1 MPHLHVI
8 QALHGDCL
16 LLEYGD
22 PPHYLLI
29 DGGPQTVYAN
39 DLRPKLAEI
48 AANGGR
54 LHGVI
59 LTHPDNDHVEG
70 LVDFFTDLWMQKA
83 SMEPPLIAVEAVW
96 MNSFRFDAE
105 APSLQAIFLPTLPP
119 DLSDATAEPMLLE
132 GVQEV
137 LSLRTLVERLGI
149 PVNPGFQGG
158 LVAQDTKPA
167 TAPFAGVT
175 LELLG
180 PTTAQLKR
188 LEKEW
193 DKWFA
198 RREETGLP
206 LSAAMPAPAAAVK
219 PDSDASIPNRS
230 SILLLATVA
239 GKRILLTG
247 DGRGKDVIAGM
258 TRAGLMVKG
267 GSCHVDVMKVP
278 HHGSARN
285 TSPDFFRRITADV
298 YVLCADGKND
308 NPDYQALE
316 WLVTALK
323 EQGRRATLAA
333 TTLTPSLVQLQAHY
347 PPAQWGYTLTV
358 LDAGRHALTVSL

>member
-1 MPHLHVI
+1 MLHLHVI

-16 LLEYGD
+16 LLEYGA

-39 DLRPKLAEI
+39 DLRPTLAEI
-48 AANGGR
+48 AAKGGR

-70 LVDFFTDLWMQKA
+70 LVDFFTDLWMQKT
-83 SMEPPLIAVEAVW
+83 SGEPPLIVVDAVW

-105 APSLQAIFLPTLPP
+105 APTLQAIYLPTLPP
-119 DLSDATAEPMLLE
+119 DLLDATAEPMPLE

-149 PVNPGFQGG
+149 PINPGFGG
-158 LVAQDTKPA
+158 RPVAQDTKPA

-175 LELLG
+175 LDLLG

-198 RREETGLP
+198 RREETALP
-206 LSAAMPAPAAAVK
+206 LPAAMPAPAAAVK
-219 PDSDASIPNRS
+219 PDSDASVPNRS
-230 SILLLATVA
+230 SILLLASVA

-247 DGRGKDVIAGM
+247 DGRGKDVIAGLM
-258 TRAGLMVKG
+258 RAGLMAKG

-285 TSPDFFRRITADV
+285 TSPAFFRRVTADV
-298 YVLCADGKND
+298 YVLCANGTND

-316 WLVTALK
+316 WLVQALK
-323 EQGRRATLAA
+323 EQGRCATLAA

-358 LDAGRHALTVSL
+358 LDEGAHAMTVPL